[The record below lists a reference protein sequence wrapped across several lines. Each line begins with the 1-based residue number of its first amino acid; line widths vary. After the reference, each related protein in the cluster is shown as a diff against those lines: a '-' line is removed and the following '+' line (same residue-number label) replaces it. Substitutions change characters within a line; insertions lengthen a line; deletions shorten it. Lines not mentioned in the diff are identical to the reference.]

1 MYLLYSVLLFL
12 YFLAVLPAAAFGA
25 RRRGREPGSLRER
38 FGRLP
43 DAVNPDRRPSIWVH
57 AVSVGEALAARPLLR
72 ELRGAYPAHR
82 LIVSTTT
89 ATGQRVARGFGR
101 DVDAVCYAPFDFP
114 PFVVRALD
122 RIAPE
127 LFLAVDTE
135 IWPNLLRACRRRG
148 VGAMIVNGRLSD
160 RSFRRYRLARG
171 CMRRVLADV
180 GRICAQT
187 EGWGRRFVALG
198 ADRRRVT
205 VTGSLKFD
213 AAGGPPAR
221 AEAAP
226 GAAGV
231 PPAGSP
237 PAPRAAAAG
246 AVAAAGEYRVP
257 PAGSPPAPRAAG
269 RPPAGSRRGSDAAG
283 GASGHGE
290 GERRPPAG
298 SRRGSDAGDPLRAA
312 FDFARS
318 RPVLIAASTLRGEE
332 EPVLRAFDR
341 VRRTAPGAL
350 LVIAPRRPERF
361 EEARAAAARA
371 GRRVRMR
378 SDLEPG
384 RDPGADVVILDT
396 LGELGRL
403 FDAASVVFV
412 GGSLVPAGGH
422 NLIEPAAFGRAIVF
436 GPHMENFADVARE
449 FVARGAA
456 VQVRDAAE
464 LEETLAGLMRD
475 GARRARLGAAAR
487 ALVDAN
493 RGAARRTLDA
503 AAELLP
509 PAAGAR
515 GAPAR
520 EPRGEEAPAC

>member
-25 RRRGREPGSLRER
+25 RRRGLEPGSLRER

-82 LIVSTTT
+82 LVLSTTT
-89 ATGQRVARGFGR
+89 ATGRRVARGFGR
-101 DVDAVCYAPFDFP
+101 DVDAVCHAPFDFP
-114 PFVVRALD
+114 PFVARALD

-187 EGWGRRFVALG
+187 EEWGRRFVALG
-198 ADRRRVT
+198 ADRGRVT

-213 AAGGPPAR
+213 AAGG
-221 AEAAP
+221 
-226 GAAGV
+226 AG
-231 PPAGSP
+231 GD
-237 PAPRAAAAG
+237 
-246 AVAAAGEYRVP
+246 GEGERRL
-257 PAGSPPAPRAAG
+257 S
-269 RPPAGSRRGSDAAG
+269 AGSRRG
-283 GASGHGE
+283 
-290 GERRPPAG
+290 P
-298 SRRGSDAGDPLRAA
+298 DAGDPLRAA

-332 EPVLRAFDR
+332 EPVLRAFGR
-341 VRRTAPGAL
+341 VRRTASDAL
-350 LVIAPRRPERF
+350 LVIAPRHPERF
-361 EEARAAAARA
+361 EEARAAAGRA
-371 GRRVRMR
+371 FGRVRMR

-384 RDPGADVVILDT
+384 RDPGADVVILNT

-422 NLIEPAAFGRAIVF
+422 NLIEPAAFGRAIVV

-456 VQVRDAAE
+456 IQVRGAAE
-464 LEETLAGLMRD
+464 LEETLADLMRD
-475 GARRARLGAAAR
+475 DARRARLGAAAR
-487 ALVDAN
+487 VLVDAN
-493 RGAARRTLDA
+493 RGAARRTLAA

-509 PAAGAR
+509 PPAGVRAAPAR
-515 GAPAR
+515 TARAEGAPA
-520 EPRGEEAPAC
+520 C

>member
-25 RRRGREPGSLRER
+25 RRRGLEPGSLRER

-82 LIVSTTT
+82 LVLSTTT
-89 ATGQRVARGFGR
+89 ATGRRVACGFGR
-101 DVDAVCYAPFDFP
+101 DVDAVCHAPFDFP
-114 PFVVRALD
+114 PFVARALD

-127 LFLAVDTE
+127 MFLVVDTE

-187 EGWGRRFVALG
+187 EEWGRRFVALG
-198 ADRRRVT
+198 ADRGRVT

-213 AAGGPPAR
+213 AAGGPPA
-221 AEAAP
+221 ASESDP
-226 GAAGV
+226 GAAGG
-231 PPAGSP
+231 PEAPGGSRDVGGIDP
-237 PAPRAAAAG
+237 G
-246 AVAAAGEYRVP
+246 
-257 PAGSPPAPRAAG
+257 AAG
-269 RPPAGSRRGSDAAG
+269 RPPAGSPPGPRAGSRL
-283 GASGHGE
+283 S
-290 GERRPPAG
+290 AG

-332 EPVLRAFDR
+332 EPVLRAFGR

-350 LVIAPRRPERF
+350 LVIAPRHPERF
-361 EEARAAAARA
+361 EEVRSAA
-371 GRRVRMR
+371 GRAFGRVRMR

-384 RDPGADVVILDT
+384 RDPGADVVILNT

-422 NLIEPAAFGRAIVF
+422 NLIEPAAFGRAIVV

-456 VQVRDAAE
+456 IQVRGAAE
-464 LEETLAGLMRD
+464 LEETLADLMRD

-493 RGAARRTLDA
+493 RGAARRTLAA

-509 PAAGAR
+509 PAAGVR

-520 EPRGEEAPAC
+520 EPRAEGAPAC

>member
-114 PFVVRALD
+114 PFVARALD

-226 GAAGV
+226 GAAGD
-231 PPAGSP
+231 
-237 PAPRAAAAG
+237 
-246 AVAAAGEYRVP
+246 
-257 PAGSPPAPRAAG
+257 
-269 RPPAGSRRGSDAAG
+269 PPAGSRRGSDAAG

-332 EPVLRAFDR
+332 EPVLRVFGR

-475 GARRARLGAAAR
+475 GARRARLGAAAH

>member
-25 RRRGREPGSLRER
+25 RRRGLEPGSLRER

-82 LIVSTTT
+82 LVLSTTT
-89 ATGQRVARGFGR
+89 ATGRRVARGFGR
-101 DVDAVCYAPFDFP
+101 DVDAVCHAPFDFP
-114 PFVVRALD
+114 PFVARALD

-127 LFLAVDTE
+127 LFLVVDTE

-180 GRICAQT
+180 GRVCAQT
-187 EGWGRRFVALG
+187 EEWARRFVALG
-198 ADRRRVT
+198 ADRGRVT

-213 AAGGPPAR
+213 AAGGPPA
-221 AEAAP
+221 
-226 GAAGV
+226 
-231 PPAGSP
+231 
-237 PAPRAAAAG
+237 
-246 AVAAAGEYRVP
+246 
-257 PAGSPPAPRAAG
+257 
-269 RPPAGSRRGSDAAG
+269 GSRRG
-283 GASGHGE
+283 
-290 GERRPPAG
+290 P
-298 SRRGSDAGDPLRAA
+298 DAGDPLRAA

-332 EPVLRAFDR
+332 EPVLRAFGR

-350 LVIAPRRPERF
+350 LVIAPRHPERF
-361 EEARAAAARA
+361 EEARSAA
-371 GRRVRMR
+371 GRAFGRVRMR

-384 RDPGADVVILDT
+384 RDPGADVVILNT

-412 GGSLVPAGGH
+412 GGSLVSAGGH
-422 NLIEPAAFGRAIVF
+422 NLIEPAAFGRAIVV

-456 VQVRDAAE
+456 VQVRGAEE
-464 LEETLAGLMRD
+464 LEETLADLMRD

-493 RGAARRTLDA
+493 RGAARRTLAA

-509 PAAGAR
+509 VAGMR
-515 GAPAR
+515 ETPAR